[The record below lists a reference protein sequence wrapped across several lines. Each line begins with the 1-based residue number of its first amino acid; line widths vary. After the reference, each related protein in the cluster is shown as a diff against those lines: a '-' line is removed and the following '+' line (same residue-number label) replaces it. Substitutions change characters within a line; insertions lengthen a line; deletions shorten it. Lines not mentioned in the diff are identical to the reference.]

1 MVGYQLFNRE
11 IVDVASIY
19 SELGHEAY
27 IDFLEENLKYFLLG
41 ANLNLSCTLA

>member
-1 MVGYQLFNRE
+1 MVGYQLFNLE

-27 IDFLEENLKYFLLG
+27 IDFLEKT
-41 ANLNLSCTLA
+41 LNIFYWEPI